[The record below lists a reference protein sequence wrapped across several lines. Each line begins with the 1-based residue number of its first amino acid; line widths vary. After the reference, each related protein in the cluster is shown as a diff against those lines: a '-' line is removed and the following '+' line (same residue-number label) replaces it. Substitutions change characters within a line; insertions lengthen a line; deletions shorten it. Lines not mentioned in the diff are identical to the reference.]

1 MHYTL
6 NLNKT
11 TEKLEKSKEIAFI
24 SNLKVAECYLKYVSF
39 VNNTV
44 FDRW

>member
-6 NLNKT
+6 NLNKI

-24 SNLKVAECYLKYVSF
+24 KSHILPEIAF
-39 VNNTV
+39 VCE
-44 FDRW
+44 